1 MIYFE
6 VLHMDIEQMM
16 LQYQERCP
24 RLGEL
29 NQSQIQRV
37 HKIISCVEE
46 TVGLDYLIDCI
57 ADGVSAGG
65 DGVLRCYV
73 GFEPSGKAHIG
84 WKVLSLQ
91 LKRMLEADVNV
102 LIFLADWHAWIN
114 DKFNG
119 SMENIQLT
127 ARYMEETFRALL
139 DYPPEGEGPGELRFS
154 YASEL
159 MDNED
164 YWARVLRCS
173 KGATLAMVRKTFTI
187 MGRDEASSDHDLSKF
202 FYPAMQASD
211 IFELGIDIAIGGMD
225 QRKAHMFM
233 RDVAS
238 KYGWK
243 KATCLH
249 TPIISSLK
257 SSGSRMESFDHKMS
271 KSDPGGAILIHDK
284 PKQLRKKMQKHAYLN
299 PEDENSPIYE
309 LAEHVIFPEFGE
321 LVVTPNPKFGEPST
335 WTNLE
340 EFRTAVMDGTL
351 HPLDAKLGVAD
362 GISRGLEVIDKHF
375 ESNPELLDKV
385 TEIINKK

>member
-1 MIYFE
+1 
-6 VLHMDIEQMM
+6 MDIEQMM
-16 LQYQERCP
+16 IQYQERCP
-24 RLGEL
+24 RINEL
-29 NQSQIQRV
+29 TEQQIARV
-37 HKIISCVEE
+37 HKIIGSVEE
-46 TVGLDYLIDCI
+46 TVGLDYLVDCI
-57 ADGVSAGG
+57 AEGKSARG

-119 SMENIQLT
+119 NMADIQLT
-127 ARYMEETFRALL
+127 AQYMEETFRALL
-139 DYPPEGEGPGELRFS
+139 DYPPEGDGPGELRFY
-154 YASEL
+154 YASQL
-159 MDNED
+159 MDNGD
-164 YWARVLRCS
+164 YWARGLRCS

-211 IFELGIDIAIGGMD
+211 IFELDIDIAIGGMD

-238 KYGWK
+238 KYGWE

-271 KSDPGGAILIHDK
+271 KSDPGGAILIHDE
-284 PKQLRKKMQKHAYLN
+284 PKKLRKKMQKHAYLN
-299 PEDENSPIYE
+299 IEDENSPVYE
-309 LAEHVIFPEFGE
+309 LAQHVILPEFGE
-321 LVVTPNPKFGEPST
+321 IVVTPNPKFGEPST
-335 WTNLE
+335 WKSLDD
-340 EFRTAVMDGTL
+340 FRSAVMDGTI
-351 HPLDAKLGVAD
+351 HPLDAKFGIAD
-362 GISRGLEVIDKHF
+362 GISRGLDTVTKHF
-375 ESNPELLDKV
+375 EKNPELLDKV
-385 TEIINKK
+385 TEIINRK

>member
-1 MIYFE
+1 
-6 VLHMDIEQMM
+6 MDIEQMVI
-16 LQYQERCP
+16 QYQDKCP
-24 RLGEL
+24 RINEL
-29 NQSQIQRV
+29 TTSQLTRIN
-37 HKIISCVEE
+37 KIIGSVEE

-57 ADGVSAGG
+57 IDGKSAKG
-65 DGVLRCYV
+65 DGTLRCYV

-119 SMENIQLT
+119 NMADIQLT
-127 ARYMEETFRALL
+127 AKYMEETFRALL
-139 DYPPEGEGPGELRFS
+139 DYPPEGDGPGELRFY
-154 YASEL
+154 YASQL
-159 MDNED
+159 MDNGD

-238 KYGWK
+238 KYGWE

-271 KSDPGGAILIHDK
+271 KSDPGGAILIHDE

-299 PEDENSPIYE
+299 IDDANSPIYE
-309 LAEHVIFPEFGE
+309 LAEHVILPEFGE
-321 LVVTPNPKFGEPST
+321 IIVTPNPKFGKPST
-335 WTNLE
+335 WTNLD
-340 EFRTAVMDGTL
+340 EFRNAVMNGKL
-351 HPLDAKLGVAD
+351 HPLDAKFGIAD
-362 GISRGLEVIDKHF
+362 GISRGLEKVSTHF
-375 ESNPELLDKV
+375 TDNPDLLDQV
-385 TEIINKK
+385 TAIINRK

>member
-1 MIYFE
+1 
-6 VLHMDIEQMM
+6 MDIEQM
-16 LQYQERCP
+16 LIQYQEHCP
-24 RLGEL
+24 RLSEL
-29 NQSQIQRV
+29 DDNQKARV
-37 HKIISCVEE
+37 HKIIGSVEE
-46 TVGLDYLIDCI
+46 TVGLNYLVDCI

-91 LKRMLEADVNV
+91 LKRMLDAEVNV

-114 DKFNG
+114 DKFGGN
-119 SMENIQLT
+119 MAHIQTT
-127 ARYMEETFRALL
+127 AKYMEDTFRALL
-139 DYPPEGEGPGELRFS
+139 DYPPEGDGPGELRFF

-159 MDNED
+159 MDNGD

-211 IFELGIDIAIGGMD
+211 IFELKMDIAIGGMD

-271 KSDPGGAILIHDK
+271 KSDPGGAILIHDDEK
-284 PKQLRKKMQKHAYLN
+284 RLRKKMQKHAYLN
-299 PEDENSPIYE
+299 TEDENSPIYE
-309 LAEHVIFPEFGE
+309 LAEHVILPEFGE
-321 LVVTPNPKFGEPST
+321 IIVTPNPKFGEPST
-335 WTNLE
+335 WTSVE
-340 EFRTAVMDGTL
+340 DFRNAVMDGTL
-351 HPLDAKLGVAD
+351 HPLDAKFGIAD
-362 GISRGLEVIDKHF
+362 GISRGLETVATHF
-375 ESNPELLDKV
+375 HENPELLDRV
-385 TEIINKK
+385 NELVNNK

>member
-1 MIYFE
+1 
-6 VLHMDIEQMM
+6 MDIDEMIS
-16 LQYQERCP
+16 QYQERCP
-24 RLGEL
+24 RVSEL
-29 NQSQIQRV
+29 TEEQIIRV
-37 HKIISCVEE
+37 HKIIGSVEE

-65 DGVLRCYV
+65 DGILRCYV

-119 SMENIQLT
+119 NMADIQLT

-139 DYPPEGEGPGELRFS
+139 DYPPEGDGPGELRFY
-154 YASEL
+154 YASQL
-159 MDNED
+159 MDSGD

-211 IFELGIDIAIGGMD
+211 IFELNIDIAIGGMD

-238 KYGWK
+238 KYGWE

-257 SSGSRMESFDHKMS
+257 SSGARMESFDHKMS
-271 KSDPGGAILIHDK
+271 KSDPGGAILIHDEPDK
-284 PKQLRKKMQKHAYLN
+284 LRKKMRKHAYLN
-299 PEDENSPIYE
+299 KDDTNSPIYE
-309 LAEHVIFPEFGE
+309 LIEHVILPEFGE
-321 LVVTPNPKFGEPST
+321 VVVTPNPKFGKPST
-335 WTNLE
+335 WTNLDD
-340 EFRTAVMDGTL
+340 FRAAVMDGTL
-351 HPLDAKLGVAD
+351 HPLDAKFGVAD
-362 GISRGLEVIDKHF
+362 GISKGLETVAKHF
-375 ESNPELLDKV
+375 SSNPKLLDEV
-385 TEIINKK
+385 TDIINRK

>member
-1 MIYFE
+1 
-6 VLHMDIEQMM
+6 MDIEQMM
-16 LQYQERCP
+16 IQYQERCP
-24 RLGEL
+24 RIKEL
-29 NQSQIQRV
+29 NESQIERI
-37 HKIISCVEE
+37 HKIVGSVEE
-46 TVGLDYLIDCI
+46 TVGLDYLVDCV

-102 LIFLADWHAWIN
+102 LVFLADWHAWIN

-139 DYPPEGEGPGELRFS
+139 DYPPEGDGPGELRFY

-159 MDNED
+159 MDSGN

-211 IFELGIDIAIGGMD
+211 IFELDIDIAIGGMD

-238 KYGWK
+238 KYGWR

-257 SSGSRMESFDHKMS
+257 ASGSRMESFDHKMS
-271 KSDPGGAILIHDK
+271 KSDPGGAILIHDE
-284 PKQLRKKMQKHAYLN
+284 PKKLRKKMQKHAYLN
-299 PEDENSPIYE
+299 PDDENSPIYE
-309 LAEHVIFPEFGE
+309 LAEHVILPEFGE
-321 LVVTPNPKFGEPST
+321 IIVTPNPKFGEPST
-335 WTNLE
+335 WTDLN
-340 EFRTAVMDGTL
+340 EFKQAVMNGTL

-362 GISRGLEVIDKHF
+362 GISRGLEKVAQHF
-375 ESNPELLDKV
+375 ENSPELLEMV
-385 TEIINKK
+385 SQIVSKK